1 MQCGAYLHDALLGLS
16 ASNTA
21 ITILC
26 CLALLPIHR
35 LHLWLLMLKPLR
47 AWLLHARSFKIP
59 KGFNISNPVCNARPI
74 CVQQSNHNCYLA
86 LFLVHRLHLWLLMLK
101 PLRAWQLHARS
112 FKIPKGFNISNP
124 VCNAGPIYMMHYGA
138 YLQAIQQ
145 SQSFVIWHY
154 CQSTGCTCGY

>member
-59 KGFNISNPVCNARPI
+59 KGFNISNPVCNAGPI
-74 CVQQSNHNCYLA
+74 YMMHGLSASNTAITILCCLA
-86 LFLVHRLHLWLLMLK
+86 LLPIHRLHLWLLMLK
-101 PLRAWQLHARS
+101 PFGLGCCMLAVLKSRRDS
-112 FKIPKGFNISNP
+112 ISVTP
-124 VCNAGPIYMMHYGA
+124 YAMRG
-138 YLQAIQQ
+138 L
-145 SQSFVIWHY
+145 
-154 CQSTGCTCGY
+154 ST